1 MAGLRLNHITKVY
14 DNKVKAVSDVTLEIK
29 DKEFVVF
36 VGPSGCGKSTT
47 LRMIAGLENISSG
60 DLFIGDKRVNALE
73 PKERNISM
81 VFQNYALFPNMN
93 VYDNISFGLRM
104 HGEDKQVIRQKV
116 TEVAEML
123 GLTAYLSTK
132 PANLSGGQRQRV
144 ALGRAM
150 VRNPD
155 VFLLDEPLSNLDA
168 KLRAKMRTDLLEL
181 HRKVGTT
188 FIYVTH
194 DQVEAMTMGDRI
206 VVMKDGVLMQ
216 QGSPKQLYNY
226 PENKFTAS
234 FIGTPQMNLVDATVA
249 RTDNGAEVQA
259 EFGSFALNDVQLAR
273 LVDFGEQSKSA
284 CLGIRPEDIFVG
296 AKPSDAT
303 NVFKISATVTD
314 VEYMGSYALVY
325 VKTAG
330 ETELIAHGPVEM
342 QFSEQQ
348 VDVYLNTD
356 KIHLF
361 DAETEQTL
369 LPAVPKHC
377 TVVADVEKGS
387 LILGGK
393 SQKLPPA
400 LKNLPDGKVTLL
412 LPPYAVVQGGKF
424 AASCNF
430 SQSTDSGNLCL
441 LQTGNQYLFAF
452 GDYPT
457 KSTFGLDYSAVTFVS
472 GEQEFSA
479 LSQEYRIPFVY
490 SSAQGEDNGKKITK
504 HFVDIGSQKIET
516 YYNFNT
522 KMYRLGRKVFDTA
535 YVLGLRL
542 PCVRLASD
550 NEVYPTICATVCET
564 LDYGDKKYLI
574 LDAEGNRF
582 ALLTGDERQTGE
594 TVSVAVDF
602 DNCAV
607 YNTAGELLFD

>member
-47 LRMIAGLENISSG
+47 LRMIAGLENISYG
-60 DLFIGDKRVNALE
+60 DLFIGDRRVNALE

-81 VFQNYALFPNMN
+81 VFQNYALFPNMS

-104 HGEDKQVIRQKV
+104 HGVDKQVIRQKV

-144 ALGRAM
+144 ALGRAI
-150 VRNPD
+150 VRDPD

-206 VVMKDGVLMQ
+206 VVMKDGVVMQ
-216 QGSPKQLYNY
+216 QGSPKQLYNH
-226 PENKFTAS
+226 PDNKFTAS
-234 FIGTPQMNLVDATVA
+234 FIGTPQMNLVDASVE
-249 RTDNGAEVQA
+249 RTDNGAKVQA
-259 EFGSFALNDVQLAR
+259 EFGSFALNDVQLTR
-273 LVDFGEQSKSA
+273 LVAFDETPKPA
-284 CLGIRPEDIFVG
+284 CLGVRPEDIFVG
-296 AKPSDAT
+296 AKPIDAKNT
-303 NVFKISATVTD
+303 LKISATVTD

-330 ETELIAHGPVEM
+330 ETELIAHGPVDM

-348 VDVYLNTD
+348 VDVYVNTD

-361 DAETEQTL
+361 DAETEQTM
-369 LPAVPKHC
+369 LPAVPKYC
-377 TVVADVEKGS
+377 TVVAEVEKGS

-393 SQKLPPA
+393 SQKLPSA
-400 LKNLPDGKVTLL
+400 LKRLPEGKVTLL
-412 LPPYAVVQGGKF
+412 IPPYAVEQGGKF
-424 AASCNF
+424 AATCGF
-430 SQSTDSGNLCL
+430 SQNTDSGKLCL
-441 LQTGNQYLFAF
+441 LQVGDQYLFAL
-452 GDYPT
+452 GDYSQ
-457 KSTFGLDYSAVTFVS
+457 KATFALDYSAVTFVV
-472 GEQEFSA
+472 GEQTFAA
-479 LSQEYRIPFVY
+479 LSQEYRIPFAY
-490 SSAQGEDNGKKITK
+490 SSAQGEENGKKITK

-522 KMYRLGRKVFDTA
+522 KMYRLGRNVFDTP
-535 YVLGLRL
+535 YVLGLRV
-542 PCVRLASD
+542 PCVRLAGD
-550 NEVYPTICATVCET
+550 NEVYPTLRATVCEK

-574 LDAEGNRF
+574 LDVEGNRF
-582 ALLTGDERQTGE
+582 ALLTDDERQIDE

-602 DNCAV
+602 ENCAV
-607 YNTAGELLFD
+607 YNAEGELLLD